1 MFAQSVQHLRKKSL
15 SPIFFSFFFFF
26 FFFFFKYKRRCWTIY
41 TVLFYTLYM
50 YRIDSTRDALIYKS

>member
-15 SPIFFSFFFFF
+15 SPIFFSVFFLL
-26 FFFFFKYKRRCWTIY
+26 FFFFKYERRCWTIY
-41 TVLFYTLYM
+41 AVLFYTLYM